1 MIRHLL
7 HVDFQPGRG
16 LQEQV
21 RETLVNAI
29 LSGIFAAD
37 TPLPSCRQLASQLR
51 VSRNTTALV
60 FESLVNEG
68 YLISRPRSGYYLHPD
83 YHEASPAV
91 VESAPQ
97 REAAAPRW
105 GDRLQMTPS
114 QQESILKPAGWMH
127 YRYPFIYGQP
137 DTRQF
142 PLATWRSAANW
153 LHGGVRDPA
162 WVIDHIDQDVPMLI
176 EQIRTRVL
184 PKRGIV
190 AAPDEILIT
199 LGSQNA
205 LYLLTRLL
213 LSSTTRIGVENPCF
227 REAINTFLLADAEVV
242 PHPVDEEGIVL
253 NERPC
258 DYYYVTPGHQ
268 VPTGVTMS
276 SARRRQL
283 LEHAARHDAVIIE
296 DDYDSESNFTLNY
309 SARKNLILN

>member
-1 MIRHLL
+1 M
-7 HVDFQPGRG
+7 
-16 LQEQV
+16 

-83 YHEASPAV
+83 YHEASPAA

-142 PLATWRSAANW
+142 PLATA
-153 LHGGVRDPA
+153 LGG
-162 WVIDHIDQDVPMLI
+162 
-176 EQIRTRVL
+176 E
-184 PKRGIV
+184 
-190 AAPDEILIT
+190 
-199 LGSQNA
+199 
-205 LYLLTRLL
+205 
-213 LSSTTRIGVENPCF
+213 
-227 REAINTFLLADAEVV
+227 LA
-242 PHPVDEEGIVL
+242 
-253 NERPC
+253 
-258 DYYYVTPGHQ
+258 
-268 VPTGVTMS
+268 
-276 SARRRQL
+276 ARRG
-283 LEHAARHDAVIIE
+283 ARPGLGHRP
-296 DDYDSESNFTLNY
+296 Y
-309 SARKNLILN
+309 

>member
-83 YHEASPAV
+83 YHEASPAA

-105 GDRLQMTPS
+105 GDRLQMTPAS
-114 QQESILKPAGWMH
+114 RSRSSNRRAGC
-127 YRYPFIYGQP
+127 
-137 DTRQF
+137 TT
-142 PLATWRSAANW
+142 A
-153 LHGGVRDPA
+153 
-162 WVIDHIDQDVPMLI
+162 
-176 EQIRTRVL
+176 
-184 PKRGIV
+184 
-190 AAPDEILIT
+190 
-199 LGSQNA
+199 
-205 LYLLTRLL
+205 TRLSTASPIPG
-213 LSSTTRIGVENPCF
+213 SSRWPPALGGE
-227 REAINTFLLADAEVV
+227 LA
-242 PHPVDEEGIVL
+242 
-253 NERPC
+253 
-258 DYYYVTPGHQ
+258 
-268 VPTGVTMS
+268 
-276 SARRRQL
+276 ARRG
-283 LEHAARHDAVIIE
+283 ARPGVGHRP
-296 DDYDSESNFTLNY
+296 Y
-309 SARKNLILN
+309 

>member
-51 VSRNTTALV
+51 VSRNTSALV

-83 YHEASPAV
+83 YHEASPAA

-142 PLATWRSAANW
+142 RWP
-153 LHGGVRDPA
+153 
-162 WVIDHIDQDVPMLI
+162 
-176 EQIRTRVL
+176 
-184 PKRGIV
+184 
-190 AAPDEILIT
+190 
-199 LGSQNA
+199 
-205 LYLLTRLL
+205 
-213 LSSTTRIGVENPCF
+213 
-227 REAINTFLLADAEVV
+227 
-242 PHPVDEEGIVL
+242 
-253 NERPC
+253 
-258 DYYYVTPGHQ
+258 PG
-268 VPTGVTMS
+268 
-276 SARRRQL
+276 ARRRTGCT
-283 LEHAARHDAVIIE
+283 AGCATRRG
-296 DDYDSESNFTLNY
+296 SST
-309 SARKNLILN
+309 ILTRMCRC

>member
-83 YHEASPAV
+83 YHEASPAA

-142 PLATWRSAANW
+142 PLATWRSAAYW
-153 LHGGVRDPA
+153 LNRASAKPSTPFCSPTPR
-162 WVIDHIDQDVPMLI
+162 WC
-176 EQIRTRVL
+176 RTRWM
-184 PKRGIV
+184 KRGSCLMSV
-190 AAPDEILIT
+190 PAIT
-199 LGSQNA
+199 
-205 LYLLTRLL
+205 
-213 LSSTTRIGVENPCF
+213 
-227 REAINTFLLADAEVV
+227 
-242 PHPVDEEGIVL
+242 
-253 NERPC
+253 
-258 DYYYVTPGHQ
+258 
-268 VPTGVTMS
+268 TMS
-276 SARRRQL
+276 LQ
-283 LEHAARHDAVIIE
+283 VI
-296 DDYDSESNFTLNY
+296 
-309 SARKNLILN
+309 RCPPG